1 MAVHVILAGANK
13 TPNAFIRLKPMQDFW
28 QLSGYQTLQRNDHGW
43 LRVTPDYLRWLLARP
58 ELAPIDESGPRERAL
73 HDSLLREPQ
82 RAVPDSELAA
92 VEDADTC
99 ENYRHFFTLR
109 KALIDAVT
117 IERFYLQLFHA
128 EAITLPPVFVDL
140 AAHAIVRGMLDGNED
155 PYELRAAEMFFRRQ
169 RVSTEGGQVLAADAE
184 TIALFSE
191 TGGFG
196 SIGRLLS
203 QQGTPLRG
211 MNMDVMSHEN
221 AQLYFLRESR
231 HNYLLDLT
239 HGREGEQAL
248 ARVLG
253 RWITHFFGV
262 RVHIEAVGRVEDNA
276 WRWHVGLDVESTAIL
291 NDLYE
296 GKEVDEARRARLIS
310 LFRLEFAEA
319 GDMRRDVAGKPVY
332 LGVAITPDNQLKLK
346 PQNLLIN
353 LPLENAS

>member
-1 MAVHVILAGANK
+1 
-13 TPNAFIRLKPMQDFW
+13 MQDFW
-28 QLSGYQTLQRNDHGW
+28 QSSGYPTLQRNDHGW
-43 LRVTPDYLRWLLARP
+43 LRVTPDYLRWLLVRP
-58 ELAPIDESGPRERAL
+58 ELVPIGESGPGERAL
-73 HDSLLREPQ
+73 HASLIDDPQ
-82 RAVPDSELAA
+82 RTVVDDEIGA
-92 VEDADTC
+92 VEDEDTR

-109 KALIDAVT
+109 KALLDAVT
-117 IERFYLQLFHA
+117 LERFYLQLFRR

-140 AAHAIVRGMLDGNED
+140 TAHAIVRGILDGCED
-155 PYELRAAEMFFRRQ
+155 PYELRAGEMFFRSQ
-169 RVSTEGGQVLAADAE
+169 RISTEGGQVLAADAE

-196 SIGRLLS
+196 SIGRLIS
-203 QQGTPLRG
+203 QQGTPLRE

-239 HGREGEQAL
+239 HGRAGEQAL
-248 ARVLG
+248 ARLLG

-262 RVHIEAVGRVEDNA
+262 KVVVEALGRIDDAA

-296 GKEVDEARRARLIS
+296 GHDVDEARRARLIS
-310 LFRLEFAEA
+310 LFRLDFTDAN
-319 GDMRRDVAGKPVY
+319 DMRKDVAGKPVY
-332 LGVAITPDNQLKLK
+332 LGIAITTDNRLKLK

-353 LPLENAS
+353 LPMANAS